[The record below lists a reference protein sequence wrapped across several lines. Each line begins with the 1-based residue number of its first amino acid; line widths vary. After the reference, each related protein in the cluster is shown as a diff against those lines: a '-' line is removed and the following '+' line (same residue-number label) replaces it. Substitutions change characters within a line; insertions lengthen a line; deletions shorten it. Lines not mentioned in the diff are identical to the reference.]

1 MRSFLVC
8 LVVCTAQA
16 ADTSWPE
23 YLGSPGSEQYS
34 SLTQINKSNVKQL
47 EVVWSYPSGEK
58 GNYLFNP
65 LVIDGVMYVLAKNN
79 SIVALDALTGK
90 ERWTHPNTGA
100 VTQRGINYWENKERS
115 DRRLLYLNAGY
126 LTAIDARTGETIQSF
141 GDNGRVDIRV
151 GLDRDI
157 DKFQPLQTNNP
168 GRVFENLFIIPL
180 PARGDNYAAVPADV
194 HAYDTRTGKL
204 VWMFHSV
211 PHPGEF
217 GYETF
222 PKDFW
227 KTGGGVHNW
236 SEFSVDEKRGILYIP
251 FGTARFD
258 FYGAN
263 RHGQNLFG
271 NSLVALDART
281 GKRIWHFQTVHHDLW
296 DYDLPTAPRLLT
308 VQHDGKSV
316 EAVAQPTKQGFLFVF
331 NRLTGEPLWPVEER
345 AVPKSDVPGEQ
356 AWPTQPFPTKP
367 PPFARQ
373 SFTEKDINP
382 YVAEA
387 EQARMR
393 QEFKVFRNE
402 GLFTPPS
409 RKGTVQMPG
418 NGGGA
423 TWGSAAVEPNRGLMF
438 VVSKERP
445 AIIKLNLPGEK
456 SRGQTLGLPPLPGP
470 LVTEQGDFPR
480 YDAPYDFMVM
490 ANGLTSIGPPW
501 SQITAYDL
509 NTGVIKWQIPDGG
522 VTALAGQGHPGTGA
536 VSPRGGILATA
547 SGLLFVATASDRKF
561 RAYDQDSGRI
571 LWEKDL
577 PAGAEGVPAVYE
589 IAGREYIALCAAEG
603 DSVPP
608 IRIETGKPPEP
619 PAQRAYLVFALP
631 SKTR

>member
-1 MRSFLVC
+1 MRASILFL
-8 LVVCTAQA
+8 LAGAAPWAAA
-16 ADTSWPE
+16 ADVSWPA

-34 SLTQINKSNVKQL
+34 PLTQINKNNVKQL
-47 EVVWSYPSGEK
+47 EVVWTYPTGAT

-65 LVIDGVMYVLAKNN
+65 IVVDGAMYVLARNN
-79 SIVALDALTGK
+79 SIVALDAITGK
-90 ERWTHPNTGA
+90 ERWVHPNTGA
-100 VTQRGINYWENKERS
+100 VTQRGINYWESKDRS

-126 LTAIDARTGETIQSF
+126 LTAIDARTGNTIQSF

-157 DKFQPLQTNNP
+157 EKFPPLQTNNP
-168 GRVFENLFIIPL
+168 GRIFENLFIIPL
-180 PARGDNYAAVPADV
+180 PARGDNYEAVPADV

-204 VWMFHSV
+204 AWMFHSV
-211 PHPGEF
+211 PHPGEA
-217 GYETF
+217 GYETW
-222 PKDFW
+222 PQDFW

-236 SEFSVDEKRGILYIP
+236 NELSVDEKRGIVYIP

-281 GKRIWHFQTVHHDLW
+281 GKRLWHFQTVHHDLW
-296 DYDLPTAPRLLT
+296 DYDLPSAPRLLT
-308 VQHDGKSV
+308 VKHNGKTV

-331 NRLTGEPLWPVEER
+331 DRVTGEPLWPVEER
-345 AVPKSDVPGEQ
+345 PVPRSDVPGEA

-382 YVAEA
+382 YISEA
-387 EQARMR
+387 EQTQMR
-393 QEFKVFRNE
+393 EEFKKFRNE

-409 RKGTVQMPG
+409 RQGTVQMPG
-418 NGGGA
+418 NSGGA
-423 TWGSAAVEPNRGLMF
+423 TWGSSAVVPNRGLMF

-456 SRGQTLGLPPLPGP
+456 SRGQTLGQPPLPGP
-470 LVTEQGDFPR
+470 LVTENGEFPR
-480 YDAPYDFMVM
+480 YDAPYDFMVES
-490 ANGLTSIGPPW
+490 NGLTSIGPPW

-509 NTGVIKWQIPDGG
+509 NAGTIKWQIPDGG
-522 VTALAGQGHPGTGA
+522 VTALAAEGHGDTGA
-536 VSPRGGILATA
+536 LAPRGGIVATA

-561 RAYDQDSGRI
+561 RAYDQDTGRL
-571 LWEKDL
+571 LWEADL
-577 PAGAEGVPAVYE
+577 PAGAEGVPAMYE
-589 IAGREYIALCAAEG
+589 IDGREYIALCAASETNPPVRI
-603 DSVPP
+603 DS
-608 IRIETGKPPEP
+608 GKPLP
-619 PAQRAYLVFALP
+619 PAKGAYLVFALP
-631 SKTR
+631 RK

>member
-1 MRSFLVC
+1 MRARLLLALVWAARW
-8 LVVCTAQA
+8 LTA
-16 ADTSWPE
+16 ADASWPA
-23 YLGSPGSEQYS
+23 YLGGPGSEQYS
-34 SLTQINKSNVKQL
+34 SLKQINKNNVKVL
-47 EVVWSYPSGEK
+47 EVVWTYPTGEK

-65 LVIDGVMYVLAKNN
+65 LVVDGVMFVLANNN
-79 SIVALDALTGK
+79 SIVALDAATGK
-90 ERWTHPNTGA
+90 ERWTHPNAGA
-100 VTQRGINYWENKERS
+100 VTQRGINYWESKDRS

-126 LTAIDARTGETIQSF
+126 LTAIDARNGNTIQGF

-157 DKFQPLQTNNP
+157 DSFPPLMTNNP

-194 HAYDTRTGKL
+194 HAYDTRSGKL
-204 VWMFHSV
+204 MWIFHSV

-217 GYETF
+217 GYETW

-236 SEFSVDEKRGILYIP
+236 NEMTIDEKRGIAYIP

-281 GKRIWHFQTVHHDLW
+281 GKRLWHFQTVHHDLW
-296 DYDLPTAPRLLT
+296 DYDLPSSPKLLG
-308 VQHDGKSV
+308 VKRDGKTV
-316 EAVAQPTKQGFLFVF
+316 DAIAQPTKHGFLFVF
-331 NRLTGEPLWPVEER
+331 DRVSGEPLWPVEER
-345 AVPKSDVPGEQ
+345 PVPKSDVPGEE

-382 YVAEA
+382 YITEA
-387 EQARMR
+387 EQAQMQ
-393 QEFKVFRNE
+393 QEFKIFRNE

-409 RKGTVQMPG
+409 RQGTVQMPG
-418 NGGGA
+418 NSGGA
-423 TWGSAAVEPNRGLMF
+423 TWGSSAVEPNRGLMF
-438 VVSKERP
+438 VVAKERP

-456 SRGQTLGLPPLPGP
+456 SRGQTLGQPPLPGP
-470 LVTEQGDFPR
+470 LVTELGEFPR

-490 ANGLTSIGPPW
+490 TNGLTSIGPPW
-501 SQITAYDL
+501 SRITAYDL
-509 NTGVIKWQIPDGG
+509 NTGTIKWQVPDGG
-522 VTALAGQGHPGTGA
+522 VTELTDLGHSGTGA
-536 VSPRGGILATA
+536 LAPRGGIVATA
-547 SGLLFVATASDRKF
+547 SGLLFVATGSDRKF
-561 RAYDQDSGRI
+561 RAYDQDTGQV

-589 IAGREYIALCAAEG
+589 IGGREYIALCAAAT
-603 DSVPP
+603 DANLH
-608 IRIETGKPPEP
+608 IDTGKAAAP
-619 PAQRAYLVFALP
+619 PAARAYMVFALP
-631 SKTR
+631 RR

>member
-1 MRSFLVC
+1 MRASILFL
-8 LVVCTAQA
+8 LAGAAPWAAA
-16 ADTSWPE
+16 ADVSWPA

-34 SLTQINKSNVKQL
+34 PLTQINKNNVKQL
-47 EVVWSYPSGEK
+47 EVVWTYATGAT

-65 LVIDGVMYVLAKNN
+65 IVVDGAMYVLARNN
-79 SIVALDALTGK
+79 SIVALDAITGK
-90 ERWTHPNTGA
+90 ERWVHPNTGA
-100 VTQRGINYWENKERS
+100 VTQRGINYWESKDRS

-126 LTAIDARTGETIQSF
+126 LTAIDARTGNTIQSF

-157 DKFQPLQTNNP
+157 DKFPPLQTNNP
-168 GRVFENLFIIPL
+168 GRIFENLFIIPL
-180 PARGDNYAAVPADV
+180 PARGDNYEAVPADV

-204 VWMFHSV
+204 AWMFHSV
-211 PHPGEF
+211 PHPGEA
-217 GYETF
+217 GYETW
-222 PKDFW
+222 PQDFW

-236 SEFSVDEKRGILYIP
+236 NELSVDEKRGIVYIP

-281 GKRIWHFQTVHHDLW
+281 GKRLWHFQTVHHDLW
-296 DYDLPTAPRLLT
+296 DYDLPSAPRLLT
-308 VQHDGKSV
+308 VKHNGKTV

-331 NRLTGEPLWPVEER
+331 DRVTGEPLWPVEER
-345 AVPKSDVPGEQ
+345 PVPRSDVPGEA

-382 YVAEA
+382 YISEA
-387 EQARMR
+387 EQTQMR
-393 QEFKVFRNE
+393 EEFKKFRNE

-409 RKGTVQMPG
+409 RQGTVQMPG
-418 NGGGA
+418 NSGGA
-423 TWGSAAVEPNRGLMF
+423 TWGSSAVVPNRGLMF

-456 SRGQTLGLPPLPGP
+456 SRGQTLGQPPLPGP
-470 LVTEQGDFPR
+470 LVTENGEFPR
-480 YDAPYDFMVM
+480 YDAPYDFMVES
-490 ANGLTSIGPPW
+490 NGLTSIGPPW

-509 NTGVIKWQIPDGG
+509 NAGTIKWQIPDGG
-522 VTALAGQGHPGTGA
+522 VTALAAEGHGDTGA
-536 VSPRGGILATA
+536 LAPRGGIVATA

-561 RAYDQDSGRI
+561 RAYDQDTGRL
-571 LWEKDL
+571 LWEADL
-577 PAGAEGVPAVYE
+577 PAGAEGVPAMYE
-589 IAGREYIALCAAEG
+589 IDGREYIALCAASETN
-603 DSVPP
+603 PP
-608 IRIETGKPPEP
+608 VRIDRGKPLP
-619 PAQRAYLVFALP
+619 PAKGAYLVFALP
-631 SKTR
+631 RK

>member
-1 MRSFLVC
+1 MRASLVFL
-8 LVVCTAQA
+8 LAAAAHGALA
-16 ADTSWPE
+16 ADASWPA

-34 SLTQINKSNVKQL
+34 SLTQVNKSNVKQL
-47 EVVWSYPSGEK
+47 EVVWTYPTGEK

-65 LVIDGVMYVLAKNN
+65 LVVDGTMYVLAKNN

-100 VTQRGINYWENKERS
+100 VTQRGINYWENKDRS

-126 LTAIDARTGETIQSF
+126 LTAIDARTGNTIQGF

-157 DKFQPLQTNNP
+157 DSFPPLQTNNP
-168 GRVFENLFIIPL
+168 GRIYESLFIIPL

-217 GYETF
+217 GYETW

-236 SEFSVDEKRGILYIP
+236 NELSVDDKRGIVYSP
-251 FGTARFD
+251 FGTARYD

-281 GKRIWHFQTVHHDLW
+281 GKRLWHFQTVHHDLW

-308 VQHDGKSV
+308 VKHDGKTV

-331 NRLTGEPLWPVEER
+331 NRQTGEPLWPVEER
-345 AVPKSDVPGEQ
+345 PVPQSDVPGEKT
-356 AWPTQPFPTKP
+356 WPTQPFPTKP

-382 YVAEA
+382 YISDA
-387 EQARMR
+387 EQATMR

-402 GLFTPPS
+402 GIFTPPS
-409 RKGTVQMPG
+409 RQGSVQMPG
-418 NGGGA
+418 NSGGA
-423 TWGSAAVEPNRGLMF
+423 TWGSSAVDPNRGLMF

-445 AIIKLNLPGEK
+445 AILKLNLPGET
-456 SRGQTLGLPPLPGP
+456 SRGNKLGPPPLPGP
-470 LVTEQGDFPR
+470 LLTEFGEFPR
-480 YDAPYDFMVM
+480 YDAPYDFMVES
-490 ANGLTSIGPPW
+490 NGLTAIAPPW

-509 NTGVIKWQIPDGG
+509 NTGAIRWQIPDGG
-522 VTALAGQGHPGTGA
+522 VTGLAEQGHGGTGA
-536 VSPRGGILATA
+536 LAPRGGIVATA
-547 SGLLFVATASDRKF
+547 SGLLFIATASDRKF
-561 RAYDQDSGRI
+561 RAYDQDSGRV

-577 PAGAEGVPAVYE
+577 PAGAEGVPAIYE
-589 IAGREYIALCAAEG
+589 IGGREYIALCAAAGEG
-603 DSVPP
+603 NPP
-608 IRIETGKPPEP
+608 VRIDGGKPATP
-619 PAQRAYLVFALP
+619 PQGAYLVFALP
-631 SKTR
+631 RP